1 MNKNV
6 LTKRC
11 FYLILVT
18 YSFFAF
24 FSVFSNLEEYIKKK
38 ANIKKMNSQ
47 LKNINNFIDTC
58 KQGKL
63 TNGILTPNSKPKIT
77 VIITVYNSERY
88 IETAIRSVQNQ
99 NFNDI
104 EILIIDD
111 CSSDHSVMVIRYMQ
125 RLDKRIKLIINK
137 ENKGVLYSK
146 SLGILKA
153 TGKFIM
159 FLDSDDLFVNQNIFL
174 ICFKQAI
181 NNNIDVVE
189 FSGFENDFNKFEIND
204 SIPKIPLYLRFKK
217 NNETI
222 RQPELSKYLYK
233 KLEDN
238 RFKLIDGFL
247 WGKSIR
253 AKALKDS
260 LKKIGKKI
268 YTIKL
273 NYGDDRL
280 INFVLFK
287 VAKSFRYIKEFGYIY
302 NQNNLSITHLN
313 ITHNNCRDELT
324 NIFFMYNF
332 TRNSYETEIAAYE
345 IFHRWNKIINP
356 GLNSE
361 LNKKYLLNMV
371 EQMLKDKFISELG
384 KIRLLNLT
392 INLTNKASD

>member
-247 WGKSIR
+247 WGKSIK

-332 TRNSYETEIAAYE
+332 TRNTYETEIAAYE

>member
-174 ICFKQAI
+174 ICFNQAI

-332 TRNSYETEIAAYE
+332 TRNTYETEIAAYE

>member
-332 TRNSYETEIAAYE
+332 TRNTYETEIAAYE